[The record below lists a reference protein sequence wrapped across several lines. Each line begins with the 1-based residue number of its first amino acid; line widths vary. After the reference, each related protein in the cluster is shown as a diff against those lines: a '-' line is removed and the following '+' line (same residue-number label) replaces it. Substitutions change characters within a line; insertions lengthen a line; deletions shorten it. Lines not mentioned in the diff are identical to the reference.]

1 LIKQVIKRKYVFLIL
16 AIIIFIPLLII
27 LNKNQTENVIP
38 EKDIKNN
45 ESDELIS
52 PGINNVQKDN
62 SKFNPNEKYFFIV
75 NKCENLFQNWS
86 DLFDYFS
93 ANKSLIV
100 KTKTLD
106 SAGLE
111 NLSGKIKN
119 VPSVFKVGN
128 VQELVDEYGE
138 QIKSQCTYYKMDW
151 RLILALIHQES
162 LFNSNAVSR
171 AGAFG
176 LMQIMPR
183 TGLGL
188 QNELNLEET
197 KTPQNNLTAGI
208 YYYATLVANFE
219 FTGDEKYKFALAAY
233 NAGFGRVV
241 DAMTITYYFG
251 KDYKKWDNVKEYYP
265 YLSSRQDSI
274 HALVWPQTKRP
285 PGGSLENWMEPYKY
299 VENIIFYYGE
309 YKKYFKSNLPEP
321 KTKETKKKKSK
332 KK

>member
-1 LIKQVIKRKYVFLIL
+1 MIKQVIKKKYVFVVIAVTVL
-16 AIIIFIPLLII
+16 IPLLII
-27 LNKNQTENVIP
+27 INRNHPEKTIS
-38 EKDIKNN
+38 EKDIKNT
-45 ESDELIS
+45 ESEALIS
-52 PGINNVQKDN
+52 PYANNVQKDN

-86 DLFDYFS
+86 DIFDYFS

-111 NLSGKIKN
+111 KLSLVIKN
-119 VPSVFKVGN
+119 VPSAFSIGN
-128 VQELVDEYGE
+128 VQELIDEYGDF
-138 QIKSQCTYYKMDW
+138 IKSQCTYYKMDW

-188 QNELNLEET
+188 QNELSLEDT
-197 KTPQNNLTAGI
+197 RTPQNNLTAGI

-219 FTGDEKYKFALAAY
+219 FTG
-233 NAGFGRVV
+233 
-241 DAMTITYYFG
+241 
-251 KDYKKWDNVKEYYP
+251 
-265 YLSSRQDSI
+265 
-274 HALVWPQTKRP
+274 
-285 PGGSLENWMEPYKY
+285 
-299 VENIIFYYGE
+299 
-309 YKKYFKSNLPEP
+309 
-321 KTKETKKKKSK
+321 
-332 KK
+332 